1 MISKLENFVYELW
14 THQWKSIW
22 KLIAKQSIHTI
33 KRERETGQEFT
44 YPANLQA
51 QMEGIKIQK
60 LRNLQGRRLLRAHAL
75 WSHIHGLNPL
85 MGEGS
90 IERTQIQ

>member
-1 MISKLENFVYELW
+1 MEIYMEIDSKAVYPHKKE
-14 THQWKSIW
+14 
-22 KLIAKQSIHTI
+22 
-33 KRERETGQEFT
+33 RERERERERESGQEFT

-60 LRNLQGRRLLRAHAL
+60 LRMLQGRRLSRAHAL
-75 WSHIHGLNPL
+75 RSHIHGLNPL

-90 IERTQIQ
+90 I